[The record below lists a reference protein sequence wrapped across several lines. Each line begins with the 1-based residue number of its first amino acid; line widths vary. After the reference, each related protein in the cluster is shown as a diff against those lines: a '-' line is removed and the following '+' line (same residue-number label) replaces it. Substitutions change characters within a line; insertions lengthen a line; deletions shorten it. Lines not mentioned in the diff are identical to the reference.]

1 MNVLNEKGVIAAAI
15 ALLLLLAGAFFL
27 GYNFPLKERE
37 YVVIQVTKTNEVIIF
52 AGTNTVLTEGENVI
66 VNEGT
71 NIDREKFMKDF
82 DAWLLNEQE
91 ARRDNTRK

>member
-1 MNVLNEKGVIAAAI
+1 MEVLNTRGVIVVAI
-15 ALLLLLAGAFFL
+15 TLLLLLAGAFFF

-37 YVVIQVTKTNEVIIF
+37 YVIIQVTKTNEVIIF

-71 NIDREKFMKDF
+71 NFDRDEFMDNF

-91 ARRDNTRK
+91 ARRDNTRR